1 MLFRS
6 MAHKDVEEF
15 RVIYLDTKLRV
26 TGEEIQQRGT
36 VNQVAIHPREVIKA
50 AMIHK
55 AKAIILVHNHPT
67 GDVTPSHADLE
78 ITGKINIACKAVG
91 IRLLDHIIVGKN
103 SYYSF
108 NDHGLIEYV
117 KS

>member
-1 MLFRS
+1 MTGVQTCALP
-6 MAHKDVEEF
+6 
-15 RVIYLDTKLRV
+15 IY
-26 TGEEIQQRGT
+26 
-36 VNQVAIHPREVIKA
+36 
-50 AMIHK
+50 
-55 AKAIILVHNHPT
+55 
-67 GDVTPSHADLE
+67 LE